1 MSEAGQF
8 GRALFDIVLHSTEF
22 TLDENNDNL
31 FGVDDV
37 RKFLILFFKTCEN
50 LNANDLKD
58 SAYMYYTMKNITE
71 LSNPEEAKTPF
82 GGELISNIK
91 ELLIYIRD
99 KEASFNA
106 NNQSR

>member
-1 MSEAGQF
+1 
-8 GRALFDIVLHSTEF
+8 
-22 TLDENNDNL
+22 
-31 FGVDDV
+31 
-37 RKFLILFFKTCEN
+37 
-50 LNANDLKD
+50 
-58 SAYMYYTMKNITE
+58 MKNITE